1 MTLLKDD
8 EDVTDIEFLELF
20 GYPVA
25 TTNMSEL
32 KKKGQIARIEQL
44 QTLILNLIIFVFQD
58 EDNKGRRWRRYCS
71 PIDAIVPE
79 LDIYFL
85 FVR

>member
-32 KKKGQIARIEQL
+32 KKKGQIARIEQR
-44 QTLILNLIIFVFQD
+44 QTLILNNLCIS
-58 EDNKGRRWRRYCS
+58 G
-71 PIDAIVPE
+71 
-79 LDIYFL
+79 
-85 FVR
+85 

>member
-1 MTLLKDD
+1 MKTQAIAIDILNNDITLLKDD

-44 QTLILNLIIFVFQD
+44 QILIFN
-58 EDNKGRRWRRYCS
+58 
-71 PIDAIVPE
+71 
-79 LDIYFL
+79 FL
-85 FVR
+85 CISG